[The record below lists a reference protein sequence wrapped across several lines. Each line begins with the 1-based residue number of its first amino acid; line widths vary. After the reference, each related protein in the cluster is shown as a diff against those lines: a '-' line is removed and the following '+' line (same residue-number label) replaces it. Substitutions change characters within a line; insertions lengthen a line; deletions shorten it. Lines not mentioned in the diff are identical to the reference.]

1 MKSGQSLYEIDN
13 MDIHFFFELI
23 GEEDEIEEVTA
34 DDISWL

>member
-23 GEEDEIEEVTA
+23 GEDEIEEVTA
-34 DDISWL
+34 DDIGWL